1 MSLRRFLSPS
11 SWYHLLNVSSWGKG
25 ISTSLKTVYF
35 SLWCWPSIGQTQHVG
50 TFFRVLGIFQ
60 FVIFLYNPFCN
71 SILLIKDQT
80 FCLLWRKCPVT
91 YKQKTNFL
99 WDSNDRQQSSTG
111 SKLNQVTVS
120 KRCQSPQTMPVFIC
134 KSSINICFS
143 FSCWCSFSFSI
154 YTFADKH
161 RLSGAKYDF

>member
-1 MSLRRFLSPS
+1 MSPLGGGGFPHPSKPIISPFSAGHQLDKLSMLEPFS
-11 SWYHLLNVSSWGKG
+11 EYW
-25 ISTSLKTVYF
+25 VYF
-35 SLWCWPSIGQTQHVG
+35 SLLS
-50 TFFRVLGIFQ
+50 
-60 FVIFLYNPFCN
+60 FLYNPFCN

-80 FCLLWRKCPVT
+80 FCLLRRKCPVT

-120 KRCQSPQTMPVFIC
+120 KRCRSPQTMPVFIC

>member
-1 MSLRRFLSPS
+1 MSPLGGRGFPHPSKPIISPFGAGHQLDKLSMLEPFS
-11 SWYHLLNVSSWGKG
+11 EYW
-25 ISTSLKTVYF
+25 VYF
-35 SLWCWPSIGQTQHVG
+35 SLLP
-50 TFFRVLGIFQ
+50 
-60 FVIFLYNPFCN
+60 FLYNPFCN
-71 SILLIKDQT
+71 SILLIKYQT

-120 KRCQSPQTMPVFIC
+120 KRCRSPQTMPVFIC